1 MKMPVFFVCNLALF
15 GKLNYGV
22 RSKFHVACE
31 FRTISDSIAA
41 VTYTS
46 PCLIG
51 LWKGPGKIVLS
62 SPPPPPTT

>member
-31 FRTISDSIAA
+31 FRTISDSIAT
-41 VTYTS
+41 V
-46 PCLIG
+46 P
-51 LWKGPGKIVLS
+51 
-62 SPPPPPTT
+62 